1 MNQITFH
8 RVSADERLSGIA
20 ALHGVHVQDI
30 VAANPHKPRL
40 QLPSGAVVFA
50 SLGAGEDIALPALY
64 LEPGVLGTDPTA
76 TTNLASAVTR
86 LIFVARGVLGG
97 SVPSASGAMFWSD
110 DLVQA
115 MMALL
120 KTNWVQPHTSGPYPT
135 AEGIN
140 ASDSMAAQLG
150 AMKGGDWI
158 ASMIAQ
164 GRVVVS
170 SVTTANV
177 LNPSQFFWPDNFF
190 VAYDPVKDKTD
201 FDEAKAGKNVDN
213 FGAAILTGPASVI
226 ASLRGQQPP
235 PEDPPAKDQPADP
248 PAKDPPTETP
258 PADAPFLT
266 PAVMLG
272 TDPPATT
279 NLASAVTRLKTM
291 AIVIR
296 TVEGGVAGAILG
308 GIAGAVKGDAAL
320 KGGAI
325 GAAGG
330 ALLAGVVTAVML
342 SGSPKPT

>member
-1 MNQITFH
+1 MSQITFH

-86 LIFVARGVLGG
+86 L
-97 SVPSASGAMFWSD
+97 
-110 DLVQA
+110 
-115 MMALL
+115 
-120 KTNWVQPHTSGPYPT
+120 
-135 AEGIN
+135 
-140 ASDSMAAQLG
+140 
-150 AMKGGDWI
+150 
-158 ASMIAQ
+158 
-164 GRVVVS
+164 
-170 SVTTANV
+170 
-177 LNPSQFFWPDNFF
+177 
-190 VAYDPVKDKTD
+190 
-201 FDEAKAGKNVDN
+201 
-213 FGAAILTGPASVI
+213 
-226 ASLRGQQPP
+226 
-235 PEDPPAKDQPADP
+235 
-248 PAKDPPTETP
+248 
-258 PADAPFLT
+258 
-266 PAVMLG
+266 
-272 TDPPATT
+272 
-279 NLASAVTRLKTM
+279 KTM

-308 GIAGAVKGDAAL
+308 AIAGAVKGDAAL